1 MAGAVRS
8 GKGVSAGAE
17 HSLSGIRIF
26 AGLAPRELALLA
38 AECDWRTIARGEIV
52 VNTAQG
58 TDAGG
63 VMFVVSG
70 AVRMAR
76 AAGPVGRIA
85 YKDVDTGGQ
94 FGEMSVF
101 GIAEAD
107 LTVIAREDGLVA
119 ILDEKRFAELLARE
133 ESVSRALLC
142 QYARLLRGQEAM
154 SPSPVSGGETAMD
167 GTSAQ
172 RLYTELLALAEP
184 CSGKD
189 GADALLIARLP
200 RHRVLADR
208 ISTTEEAV
216 ARAIAGLVR
225 SGVAERDY
233 PGLVI
238 KDEAALRS
246 LAGAR
251 QGQDDDMQG
260 PA

>member
-8 GKGVSAGAE
+8 GQDASASAP
-17 HSLSGIRIF
+17 HSLSSIRIF

-38 AECDWRTIARGEIV
+38 AECDWRNVAKDEIV
-52 VNTAQG
+52 VNTAQSG
-58 TDAGG
+58 EAGG

-70 AVRMAR
+70 TVRLAR
-76 AAGPVGRIA
+76 ISGLAGRVA
-85 YKDVDTGGQ
+85 YKDVGAGGQ

-101 GIAEAD
+101 GIAESD

-119 ILDEKRFAELLARE
+119 TMKEDRFAELLSRE

-154 SPSPVSGGETAMD
+154 GPSSVSAGD
-167 GTSAQ
+167 GAVEGTGAQ
-172 RLYTELLALAEP
+172 RLYIELLALAEP
-184 CSGKD
+184 HVDKNGK
-189 GADALLIARLP
+189 DALLIARLP

-216 ARAIAGLVR
+216 ARAIAELVR
-225 SGVAERDY
+225 SGIAERDY

-238 KDEAALRS
+238 RDEAALRG
-246 LAGAR
+246 LAGA
-251 QGQDDDMQG
+251 D
-260 PA
+260 

>member
-8 GKGVSAGAE
+8 GQNASAGAP
-17 HSLSGIRIF
+17 HSLSGIGIL
-26 AGLAPRELALLA
+26 AGLAPRDLALLA
-38 AECDWRTIARGEIV
+38 TECDWRPVAKDEIV

-58 TDAGG
+58 GESGG

-70 AVRMAR
+70 TVRLAR
-76 AAGPVGRIA
+76 ISGLDGRVA
-85 YKDVDTGGQ
+85 YKDVGAGGQ

-101 GIAEAD
+101 GLAESD
-107 LTVIAREDGLVA
+107 LTVIAREDGLIA
-119 ILDEKRFAELLARE
+119 TLKEDRFADLLARE

-142 QYARLLRGQEAM
+142 QYARLLRGQEVAGA
-154 SPSPVSGGETAMD
+154 PSVSAGEAAVE
-167 GTSAQ
+167 GTGAQ

-184 CSGKD
+184 HVGRD
-189 GADALLIARLP
+189 GADMLLIARLP

-216 ARAIAGLVR
+216 ARAIAELVR
-225 SGVAERDY
+225 TGVAEREY

-238 KDEAALRS
+238 KDEAALRV
-246 LAGAR
+246 LAG
-251 QGQDDDMQG
+251 